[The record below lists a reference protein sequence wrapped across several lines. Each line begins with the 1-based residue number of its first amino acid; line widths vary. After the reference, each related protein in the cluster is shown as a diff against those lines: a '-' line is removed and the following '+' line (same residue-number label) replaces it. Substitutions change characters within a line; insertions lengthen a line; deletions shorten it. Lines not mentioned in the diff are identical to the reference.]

1 MEMRIYEIL
10 RVTSYI
16 VISLAILIALF
27 TTNRRTSKEFK
38 ILLFFLIATG
48 LNTLVI
54 RITSNHQIRN
64 HFIQNIYNYIRFPL
78 LAWAYFHFFKTRRSN
93 WYKLS
98 IAFWLITPLI
108 LLYSLVDYGWNT
120 LHTPYMV
127 AGSVFVIICA
137 LLYFFFLFNADN
149 VLQPFRF
156 PLFWSSVG
164 LFFYFLSILPS
175 FGMFN
180 LLMAD
185 DLVLAKRVFILSNAM
200 AIVMYSLIS
209 FDFLIQWKQ
218 QKSLTF

>member
-1 MEMRIYEIL
+1 MEMHIYDFLRITIY
-10 RVTSYI
+10 V

-27 TTNRRTSKEFK
+27 TTNKRTSKEFK

-48 LNTLVI
+48 LNTLII

-78 LAWAYFHFFKTRRSN
+78 LAWAYFHFFKTRHSN
-93 WYKLS
+93 WYKISFAL
-98 IAFWLITPLI
+98 WLMTPLLI
-108 LLYSLVDYGWNT
+108 VYSLIHNGWNT
-120 LHTPYMV
+120 LNTPYMV

-137 LLYFFFLFNADN
+137 LLYFYFLFNADN

-164 LFFYFLSILPS
+164 FFFYFLSILPS
-175 FGMFN
+175 FGIFN

-185 DLVLAKRVFILSNAM
+185 DLLLAKRIFILSNAM
-200 AIVMYSLIS
+200 GIILYSLIS
-209 FDFLIQWKQ
+209 LDFLIQWKQ
-218 QKSLTF
+218 QKNSTF